1 MENRAFEVTALDAT
15 PLELG
20 PKDFSAVR
28 PAGDAQYVGHR
39 TSGQFWESRDCGEL
53 PAGFMQ
59 TYRVPRLQDGSL
71 GRTSAAAAQAAP
83 EPDDA
88 AAEDPT
94 PSSYHNS
101 RIWYPPV
108 RKRAFYDNA
117 VRLYQDARR
126 AAGASRWQPIPEL
139 GAFVVGTG
147 GGTYRMYGYFMSKQ
161 AVYNALDGQ
170 SWRIEYGI
178 HKGDRWAVFVESE
191 IRVEVYIGYQQND
204 SLREM
209 DGLIVAGKKG
219 WPKHEDLLAR
229 VVQVLLEWYQKHGEC

>member
-1 MENRAFEVTALDAT
+1 MLFCVALAQQLFCNVDGSPPTEALPSTGLCGMENRAFEVTALDAT

-28 PAGDAQYVGHR
+28 PAGDAQYVGHS
-39 TSGQFWESRDCGEL
+39 TSGQFWESRDCGEV

-94 PSSYHNS
+94 PSRYHNS

-117 VRLYQDARR
+117 VRLYEDA
-126 AAGASRWQPIPEL
+126 
-139 GAFVVGTG
+139 
-147 GGTYRMYGYFMSKQ
+147 
-161 AVYNALDGQ
+161 
-170 SWRIEYGI
+170 
-178 HKGDRWAVFVESE
+178 
-191 IRVEVYIGYQQND
+191 
-204 SLREM
+204 
-209 DGLIVAGKKG
+209 
-219 WPKHEDLLAR
+219 
-229 VVQVLLEWYQKHGEC
+229 